1 MILFSLI
8 GDILYLCFRKL
19 ITAGSEKPDSEESRK
34 RILLE
39 RMKNLLRLRVKAL
52 VLTAIFLIGIAGM
65 LSAQKIAI
73 IDAGSSGS
81 RLYVYELDMTN
92 KHLSVLYDGRE
103 SGEALSEIVKD
114 QNKIDDF
121 LSRVANA
128 YTDEDNDKIQ
138 LYVLATAGMRKV
150 NEAEANALYSEIS
163 RRVSSNANYEL
174 KGAMTIS
181 GRYEG
186 FCAWVAANFK
196 NGKIA
201 IGTSRE
207 LILKEADNPT
217 YGILE
222 IGGASMQIAFKAD
235 GNSADY
241 ISRNGLGSIYS
252 KSYLGCGV
260 NSVFDKYTGETESY
274 NFTTLNINLN
284 ATKTLIPPT
293 TIFWG
298 LGGSI
303 GAYFKENKTLENY
316 IQYHKFDNF
325 IDHTHHSYMNGLY
338 IKYITECLGLNL
350 SSTLKAPVN
359 PSNWTE
365 GAALD
370 ILLYGTPEAYNNN

>member
-1 MILFSLI
+1 
-8 GDILYLCFRKL
+8 
-19 ITAGSEKPDSEESRK
+19 
-34 RILLE
+34 
-39 RMKNLLRLRVKAL
+39 MKNLLRLRTKAL
-52 VLTAIFLIGIAGM
+52 VLTAIFLIGIASM

-92 KHLSVLYDGRE
+92 KQLSVLYDGCE
-103 SGEALSEIVKD
+103 SGAALSEIIKD
-114 QNKIDDF
+114 YSKIDDF

-128 YTDEDNDKIQ
+128 YKDEDNDKIQ

-150 NEAEANALYSEIS
+150 NEVEANALYSEIS

-201 IGTSRE
+201 IGTSRG

-241 ISRNGLGSIYS
+241 ISRDGLGSIYS

-260 NSVFDKYTGETESY
+260 NSVFEKYKNNDIPY
-274 NFTTLNINLN
+274 NFNVDLN
-284 ATKTLIPPT
+284 TVSGLIPT
-293 TIFWG
+293 NLLFWG

-303 GAYFKENKTLENY
+303 KAIFESG
-316 IQYHKFDNF
+316 
-325 IDHTHHSYMNGLY
+325 IDIDEYSSTNVRNQDLDGCHPHMNAEY
-338 IKYITECLGLNL
+338 IKYVTSSLPLNDKL
-350 SSTLKAPVN
+350 KEPENRSS
-359 PSNWTE
+359 WTE

-370 ILLYGTPEAYNNN
+370 ILLYGAKAGERPEPFKNN